1 MLPQFFLI
9 TLSCIDSI
17 IETNVMLISRTEW
30 VKEEAEYENGGF
42 FLLSSDH

>member
-17 IETNVMLISRTEW
+17 IETNVMISRTEW
-30 VKEEAEYENGGF
+30 VKEEAEYENRGF
-42 FLLSSDH
+42 FLLSLDD